1 MDEIHQMINLAIIED
16 HTDITHLLCDF
27 FHDDEQISVV
37 SYASHVDAFIEKSK
51 DKQIDII
58 LLDLCLPHRNGMDCI
73 YELKDT
79 FSNCAIIIHSVS
91 ADHDTIFKCLCNGA
105 DSYLTKGETLA
116 MIRETIIATHQG
128 GSQMS
133 VQIARKVVQHFHRR
147 TPQESQLLSAREKG
161 VVDLILKGRSYKMV
175 ADDLNIS
182 INTVRTYIKSI
193 YKKLNVNS
201 NLELANIYLN
211 RG

>member
-1 MDEIHQMINLAIIED
+1 MINLGIIED
-16 HTDITHLLCDF
+16 HTDITHLLSDF
-27 FHDDEQISVV
+27 FEDDTQINVV
-37 SYASHVDAFIEKSK
+37 SSATHVDAFIEKSK
-51 DKQIDII
+51 DTQIDII
-58 LLDLCLPHRNGMDCI
+58 LLDLSLPYRNGMDCI
-73 YELKDT
+73 PELKGA

-133 VQIARKVVQHFHRR
+133 VQIARKVVEHFRKK
-147 TPQESQLLSAREKG
+147 TTFDSELLSSREQA
-161 VVDLILKGRSYKMV
+161 VVELILKGRSYKMV

-193 YKKLNVNS
+193 YKKLKVNS
-201 NLELANIYLN
+201 NVELANIYLN

>member
-1 MDEIHQMINLAIIED
+1 MIKLGIIED
-16 HTDITHLLCDF
+16 HSDITHLLSDF
-27 FHDDEQISVV
+27 FEDDTQINVV
-37 SYASHVDAFIEKSK
+37 SSATHVDAFIQKSK
-51 DKQIDII
+51 DIPIDII
-58 LLDLCLPHRNGMDCI
+58 LLDLSLPYRNGMDCI
-73 YELKDT
+73 PELKGAFT
-79 FSNCAIIIHSVS
+79 NCAIIIHSVS

-116 MIRETIIATHQG
+116 MIRDTIIATHQG

-133 VQIARKVVQHFHRR
+133 VQIARKVVEHFHRK
-147 TPQESQLLSAREKG
+147 TPQEVPLLSGREQD

>member
-1 MDEIHQMINLAIIED
+1 
-16 HTDITHLLCDF
+16 
-27 FHDDEQISVV
+27 
-37 SYASHVDAFIEKSK
+37 
-51 DKQIDII
+51 
-58 LLDLCLPHRNGMDCI
+58 MDCI
-73 YELKDT
+73 YELKDA

-147 TPQESQLLSAREKG
+147 IPQETQLLSAREQD

-211 RG
+211 RGC